1 MYAKL
6 FSRDLNLDHC
16 PPHPTK
22 TYTYGVI
29 TTPRGRGG
37 LHNFYNL
44 M

>member
-1 MYAKL
+1 MK
-6 FSRDLNLDHC
+6 FSSRDLNLDHC

-22 TYTYGVI
+22 TYTCGVI
-29 TTPRGRGG
+29 IAPRVRGG